1 TQSKFTL
8 SGGTSD
14 DPNTLGTA
22 TIAKA
27 QSSLD
32 VISGTSSATNMIG
45 NGIVNVGRAASTDPA
60 VEASHATLS
69 ITAADNGTGTGLAA
83 LNVNTSG
90 STANVKA
97 ADNKA
102 YTIASL
108 SNEGAVNTV
117 GNIQASG
124 ISGTNGQINIGST
137 DKTST
142 FSVTGG
148 NVITPNTLGVD
159 TVASGSQ
166 LKITSGVS
174 SATKITNNGTV
185 LVGTNDSAATLR
197 VGQLSGNGILFVDPA
212 WSDNDADNTPA
223 NASNLAVGSWDADSD
238 LLIGRNTI
246 GILGSTDENKAVAA
260 VTWLNANTPLA
271 WGNPDKGTNYF
282 GTALAVVDSQA
293 VDSDSSLI
301 VDSRL
306 DAISDSLSDYKDKV
320 TVASQ
325 SLLYV
330 GSADNLTTPSN
341 VVLAAGTINNSGTL
355 LNQGFLQA
363 NAINNNG
370 DLFTSRI
377 DGLNTPEINLNGGA
391 LNTIANSNDGLVIGH
406 QGDAPLVVNMN
417 GGEVT
422 TYKTA
427 ADFLKGIKGDDTAV
441 TVDNLKIGTS
451 TTDDVKLK
459 AIVNVNASGYQQD
472 VVEVAELGQLNI
484 AKTADGAMTVSNLYG
499 AGDVNVGNSTGSY
512 KGTLE
517 VTAGKGT
524 LATLNVN
531 TADSTVDLTADAGE
545 DYTIGTLTNAGTAKV
560 KGGTVTLENLSGAD
574 GDLTVAS
581 GATATVKGAD
591 SKSRN
596 ITGEGTVNVGDGS
609 DTAKLTVSAG
619 NGSLTS
625 LDVKSNATADIT
637 ADSSYTIG
645 TLANAGTA
653 NVAGGTVTLNSLSGA
668 DGDLTVAS
676 GATATV
682 KGTDSKSKNIT
693 GEGTVNVGDGSGT
706 AKLTVSAGNGSL
718 TNLDVKANG
727 MADITAESAGY
738 TIETLTNAGTV
749 KISDGNVA
757 ITDLVNDDLTQV
769 AKGQL
774 TVATVG
780 GTVGTSGNMTVGD
793 GTNTNALLSYDAELI
808 LLEGTVNG
816 DMTILSD
823 GKATLTEA
831 GKTLLIKGDMT
842 NNGILV
848 EGGGN
853 IIFGENDVFTNNGV
867 FE

>member
-1 TQSKFTL
+1 SDLGTVTNTGTLNTGGYDVSAANLTGNESSSSVNVTGNSKKLTISEGDGTYSGTISVANGSLVDITAVTGENKQYTISTLTNAGTTNIKGGVVDLNGGANTGSILVTGGENDGSGTVTGTTVNLSSFANNGTASVNSGILNLLDTVTGSGAITIGNNKYDKTDETLTVATKEKIDAVLGIGYSTTIEELSLNNDAQLEVFTPSTTPTSVTVNKVNGTGFIAVKDADSTLTVGNSSTDTTLGNLTNAGTVNTVGNVASTSMSGANGYINVGTDSTQSKFTL

-27 QSSLD
+27 ESSLD

-90 STANVKA
+90 STANVNA

-212 WSDNDADNTPA
+212 WSDIDADNTPA
-223 NASNLAVGSWDADSD
+223 NASNLAVGSWDANSD

-341 VVLAAGTINNSGTL
+341 VVLSAGTINNSGTL

-370 DLFTSRI
+370 
-377 DGLNTPEINLNGGA
+377 
-391 LNTIANSNDGLVIGH
+391 
-406 QGDAPLVVNMN
+406 
-417 GGEVT
+417 
-422 TYKTA
+422 
-427 ADFLKGIKGDDTAV
+427 
-441 TVDNLKIGTS
+441 
-451 TTDDVKLK
+451 
-459 AIVNVNASGYQQD
+459 
-472 VVEVAELGQLNI
+472 
-484 AKTADGAMTVSNLYG
+484 
-499 AGDVNVGNSTGSY
+499 
-512 KGTLE
+512 
-517 VTAGKGT
+517 
-524 LATLNVN
+524 
-531 TADSTVDLTADAGE
+531 
-545 DYTIGTLTNAGTAKV
+545 
-560 KGGTVTLENLSGAD
+560 
-574 GDLTVAS
+574 
-581 GATATVKGAD
+581 
-591 SKSRN
+591 
-596 ITGEGTVNVGDGS
+596 
-609 DTAKLTVSAG
+609 
-619 NGSLTS
+619 
-625 LDVKSNATADIT
+625 
-637 ADSSYTIG
+637 
-645 TLANAGTA
+645 
-653 NVAGGTVTLNSLSGA
+653 
-668 DGDLTVAS
+668 
-676 GATATV
+676 
-682 KGTDSKSKNIT
+682 
-693 GEGTVNVGDGSGT
+693 
-706 AKLTVSAGNGSL
+706 
-718 TNLDVKANG
+718 
-727 MADITAESAGY
+727 
-738 TIETLTNAGTV
+738 
-749 KISDGNVA
+749 
-757 ITDLVNDDLTQV
+757 
-769 AKGQL
+769 
-774 TVATVG
+774 
-780 GTVGTSGNMTVGD
+780 
-793 GTNTNALLSYDAELI
+793 
-808 LLEGTVNG
+808 
-816 DMTILSD
+816 
-823 GKATLTEA
+823 
-831 GKTLLIKGDMT
+831 
-842 NNGILV
+842 
-848 EGGGN
+848 
-853 IIFGENDVFTNNGV
+853 
-867 FE
+867 